1 MKRLPITD
9 YRTRKGRAVTLPITI
24 CGLLLALLIFAV
36 GIVSAQS
43 NEVTDDQ
50 VNEVAK
56 DLFCPVC
63 ESTPLDVCPTQ
74 ACADW
79 RELIR
84 TQLAEGKTKAEVQ
97 DYFAR
102 QYGDGVLADPPKRG
116 FNLILWVLPVLGV
129 AVAGVL
135 FIRYMRQLRQE
146 GERMEVSPSVIPSTP
161 SPVSA
166 ASAPQPAAPLEASSD
181 YISRVEEE
189 LLARK

>member
-1 MKRLPITD
+1 LFAASTVAAQ
-9 YRTRKGRAVTLPITI
+9 TR
-24 CGLLLALLIFAV
+24 
-36 GIVSAQS
+36 
-43 NEVTDDQ
+43 EVTDDE

-84 TQLAEGKTKAEVQ
+84 QQLAAGQTEEEVY

-102 QYGDGVLADPPKRG
+102 QYGDGVLADPPRRG
-116 FNLILWVLPVLGV
+116 FNLILWFLPALGV

-135 FIRYMRQLRQE
+135 FARYMKGLRQV
-146 GERMEVSPSVIPSTP
+146 GEVSAVTAAVTP
-161 SPVSA
+161 PPVQ
-166 ASAPQPAAPLEASSD
+166 PQVPIAHPITPTEAKSD
-181 YISRVEEE
+181 YISRIEEE
-189 LLARK
+189 LLTRK